1 MIGIKL
7 NIYNNKKNISST
19 IMNDFL
25 NHKAFIDLNEPQKEA
40 VKTLQGPLLVLSGAG
55 TGKTRVLTAR
65 LANLLYSKTTTP
77 RHILAV
83 TFTYKATKEMRTR
96 LANLIGPSDTSV

>member
-1 MIGIKL
+1 
-7 NIYNNKKNISST
+7 
-19 IMNDFL
+19 MNDFL

-65 LANLLYSKTTTP
+65 LANLLYSKTTKP
-77 RHILAV
+77 WNILAV
-83 TFTYKATKEMRTR
+83 TFTNKAAKEMRTR
-96 LANLIGPSDTSV
+96 LESTCITQAIGLRLPRGCLHRRLRFRFRC